1 MGQESASEGAS
12 EIGFI
17 DNLDVFKLFCDE
29 AHVAGTRSPVILPFE
44 ASTPFQRRQRLHP
57 NCTLSSAMSSI
68 NCLFFNDYAE
78 FPILGRALNKQR
90 MLQERKTINESI
102 SVPY

>member
-44 ASTPFQRRQRLHP
+44 ASAPFQRHQRLQP
-57 NCTLSSAMSSI
+57 NCTQSSI
-68 NCLFFNDYAE
+68 NCFFFDDYA
-78 FPILGRALNKQR
+78 
-90 MLQERKTINESI
+90 
-102 SVPY
+102 